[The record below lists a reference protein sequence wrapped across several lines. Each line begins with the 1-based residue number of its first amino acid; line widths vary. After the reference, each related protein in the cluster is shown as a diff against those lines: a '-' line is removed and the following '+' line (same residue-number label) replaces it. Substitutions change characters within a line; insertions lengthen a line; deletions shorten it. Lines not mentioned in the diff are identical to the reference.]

1 MIIASK
7 QSADL
12 PLKLSVLVLMQCE
25 MINSKLVK
33 DRLLH
38 MLSQNRHAVQESF
51 VANVV
56 FLEQFVFLC

>member
-7 QSADL
+7 QATDL
-12 PLKLSVLVLMQCE
+12 PFKLSVLVLMQCE

-38 MLSQNRHAVQESF
+38 MLSQNRQAVQESF
-51 VANVV
+51 VANV
-56 FLEQFVFLC
+56 FLC